1 MREGAASG
9 HPATLRHDDNRVTRI
24 AFFAHDAADAA
35 VRRRVQG
42 FRHDGFD
49 VTGFMMR
56 RHGAQTSDWENI
68 DLGETRDGA
77 FFQRIRRVFAGAR
90 LAAAHRARLA
100 QASVIYARNLDMLA
114 CAFLAKHYTKLS
126 TPVIYE
132 CLDVHRL
139 LTRQDPV
146 GAAMRRL
153 EHQLLRQSAG
163 LVVSSP
169 GFLRNHFERRYPGDF
184 QAFLVENRLA
194 PGGTC
199 GERISEHKSRPSSV
213 DEPLRLGWVGNL
225 RCRRSFRL
233 LCDLADRFPEG
244 LEIHLHGVPARNE
257 IPVFEP
263 LIGTRPNLHFHG
275 PFRSPED
282 LASIYGR
289 LDVVWAGD
297 FMDEGYNST
306 WLLPNRLYEG
316 GYYCTPS
323 IAPAGTETAAWLERQ
338 ACGFII
344 SNEVETSLPQL
355 IAGLIEDR
363 RQVASYAERLAAM
376 AQDSFIQP
384 QGLLAAIVNA
394 ALAGRSQPGQ
404 DGVLYRPGL
413 AG

>member
-1 MREGAASG
+1 M
-9 HPATLRHDDNRVTRI
+9 TRI

-35 VRRRVQG
+35 VRRRVEG

-56 RHGAQTSDWENI
+56 RHWSEASTWENI

-77 FFQRIRRVFAGAR
+77 FFQRIGQVFAGAR
-90 LAAAHRARLA
+90 LAARHRARLA

-114 CAFLAKHYTKLS
+114 CAFLAKHYTRLS

-132 CLDVHRL
+132 SLDVHRL

-153 EHQLLRQSAG
+153 ERLLLRRSAG

-169 GFLRNHFERRYPGDF
+169 GFIRNHFERRYPGEF
-184 QAFLVENRLA
+184 RAFLVENRLA
-194 PGGTC
+194 PGSVC
-199 GERISEHKSRPSSV
+199 GERVCGLKSQPASAYA
-213 DEPLRLGWVGNL
+213 PLRLGWVGNL

-233 LCDLADRFPEG
+233 LCNLADRFPEG
-244 LEIHLHGVPARNE
+244 LEIHLHGIPARNE

-263 LIGTRPNLHFHG
+263 LIETRPNLHFHG

-282 LASIYGR
+282 LASIYTP

-297 FMDEGYNST
+297 FMDARYNSA

-323 IAPAGTETAAWLERQ
+323 IAPAGTQTAAWLERH

-344 SNEVETSLPQL
+344 GEQVETSLPEL

-363 RQVASYAERLAAM
+363 HQVASYAARLAEM
-376 AQDSFIQP
+376 AQDSFVQP
-384 QGLLAAIVNA
+384 EGFLAAIVNA
-394 ALAGRSQPGQ
+394 ALTGRSQPAQ
-404 DGVLYRPGL
+404 ECMPRPYGR